1 MERIASFTVNHNTLV
16 PGLYLSR
23 RDGDIVTLDCGSKS
37 PTPETCSPTASF
49 TPRSISSP
57 PSCATL
63 RTRRP

>member
-23 RDGDIVTLDCGSKS
+23 RDGDIITLDLRFKK
-37 PTPETCSPTASF
+37 TCSPTANS

-57 PSCATL
+57 PFCATP
-63 RTRRP
+63 RTRKL